1 VSGELQTIVGEVED
15 WIEEGVSEVEHLVKP
30 RPGGKIDTAARMAEQ
45 HSDKD
50 LPVAQTD
57 TLIRGKPVAVDDL
70 LPENGLAVTVTLNSA
85 NPMLQ
90 LLPRDTTRRSAT
102 ILAIDNDVYIS
113 TSAAAA
119 TAAAVANI
127 ATLTG
132 VGYLPA
138 GIAYPWASTAPLY
151 AASTTAAGQSRITV
165 TSCYKGA

>member
-1 VSGELQTIVGEVED
+1 MSKLVGEVED
-15 WIEEGVSEVEHLVKP
+15 WIEEGVGEVEHVLKA
-30 RPGGKIDTAARMAEQ
+30 RPGGKIDTARQMAEQ

-50 LPVAQTD
+50 LPVAGTD
-57 TLIRGKPVAVDDL
+57 TLIKGKPVAVDEL

-85 NPMLQ
+85 NPMMP

-119 TAAAVANI
+119 TAAAAANS

-138 GIAYPWASTAPLY
+138 GIAYPWASSAPLY
-151 AASTTAAGQSRITV
+151 VASTTTTGQSRVTV